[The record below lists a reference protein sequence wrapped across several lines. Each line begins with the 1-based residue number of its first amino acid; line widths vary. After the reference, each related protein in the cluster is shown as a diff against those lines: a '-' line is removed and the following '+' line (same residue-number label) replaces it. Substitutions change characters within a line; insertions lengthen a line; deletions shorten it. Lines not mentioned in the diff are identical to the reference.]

1 MSQAQDVRE
10 AWARV
15 TTWLERND
23 PETFATLGGP
33 GNQEAIGRAELHI
46 GLELPAPVRQW
57 LLVNDVDASE
67 RPEFPGTLVRRG
79 CEVPVPGGTLLLGLE
94 DIQRVYLR
102 QLALERM
109 EPSEDP
115 DYPLWRQEW
124 LPIAA
129 DRDGLYGTFLDT
141 ANGTI
146 GTWAEADMPEEGVHA
161 SLSALFHRTADLL
174 EGVTTG
180 DWSGPGAPVRPL
192 KRGEPRPEDEAIRR
206 WAHAHGMTM
215 EDRGRIPSDIRAA
228 HKDMTT

>member
-1 MSQAQDVRE
+1 M
-10 AWARV
+10 

-23 PETFATLGGP
+23 PGIFATLGGP
-33 GNQEAIGRAELHI
+33 GSQEAIDRAEARM

-57 LLVNDVDASE
+57 LLVNDVDVDE
-67 RPEFPGTLVRRG
+67 RPEFPGSLVRRG

-102 QLALERM
+102 QLAMERM

-115 DYPLWRQEW
+115 DHPLWRQEW

-146 GTWAEADMPEEGVHA
+146 GTWADADLPEEGVLA
-161 SLSALFHRTADLL
+161 SLSALFHRAADLL
-174 EGVTTG
+174 EGVSTG
-180 DWSGPGAPVRPL
+180 DWSGPGAPARPL
-192 KRGEPRPEDEAIRR
+192 RRDEPHPEGEAIRR
-206 WAHAHGMTM
+206 WAHAHGITVN
-215 EDRGRIPSDIRAA
+215 DRGRIPSHIRDAYKE
-228 HKDMTT
+228 HDQP